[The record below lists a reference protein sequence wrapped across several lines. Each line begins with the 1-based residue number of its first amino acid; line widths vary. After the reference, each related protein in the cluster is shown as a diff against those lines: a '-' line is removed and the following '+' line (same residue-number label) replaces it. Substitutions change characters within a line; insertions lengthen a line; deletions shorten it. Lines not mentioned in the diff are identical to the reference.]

1 MKGNARSRARRLAM
15 QAIFEWQ
22 MTANDP
28 QSIITQTRTEQNMR
42 NVDDDYFA
50 ELVIN
55 ITNNIA
61 ELDKHIKPLLER
73 DLDEVDLVEKAVLRL
88 GAYELVYRPDV
99 PYKVVINEAVEL
111 AKTFG
116 AEQGHRFVNGLMD
129 KLAEKLRSTEM
140 ATNKTKH
147 KKK

>member
-15 QAIFEWQ
+15 QAIYEWQ

-28 QSIITQTRTEQNMR
+28 QSIINLTRTEQNMR

-50 ELVIN
+50 ELVMN
-55 ITNNIA
+55 ITSKVT
-61 ELDKHIKPLLER
+61 ELDEHLKPLLGR
-73 DLDEVDLVEKAVLRL
+73 DLDEVDPVEKAVLRL
-88 GAYELVYRPDV
+88 GIYELAYRPDV

-111 AKTFG
+111 TKTFG

-129 KLAEKLRSTEM
+129 KLSEKLRPVEM
-140 ATNKTKH
+140 AANKK
-147 KKK
+147 

>member
-15 QAIFEWQ
+15 QAIYEWQ

-28 QSIITQTRTEQNMR
+28 QSIINLARTEQNMR

-50 ELVIN
+50 ELVMN
-55 ITNNIA
+55 ITSKVT
-61 ELDKHIKPLLER
+61 ELDEHLKPLLGR
-73 DLDEVDLVEKAVLRL
+73 DLDEVDPVEKAVLRL
-88 GAYELVYRPDV
+88 GIYELAYRPDV

-111 AKTFG
+111 TKTFG

-129 KLAEKLRSTEM
+129 KLSEKLRPVEM
-140 ATNKTKH
+140 AANKK
-147 KKK
+147 

>member
-28 QSIITQTRTEQNMR
+28 QSIIEQTRKTQNMR
-42 NVDDDYFA
+42 NVDDDYFE
-50 ELVIN
+50 ELVTN
-55 ITNNIA
+55 ITSKVK
-61 ELDKHIKPLLER
+61 ELDEYIAPLLGRE
-73 DLDEVDLVEKAVLRL
+73 LDEVDLVEKAVLRL
-88 GAYELVYRPDV
+88 GTYELAHRPDV

-129 KLAEKLRSTEM
+129 KLAEKLRAIEM
-140 ATNKTKH
+140 AAH
-147 KKK
+147 KK